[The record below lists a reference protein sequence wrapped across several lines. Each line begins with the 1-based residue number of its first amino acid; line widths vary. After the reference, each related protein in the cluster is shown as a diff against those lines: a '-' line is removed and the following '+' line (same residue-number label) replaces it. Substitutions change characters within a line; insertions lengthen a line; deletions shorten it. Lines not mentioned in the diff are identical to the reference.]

1 MEKLSK
7 LLPAVGAVPLR
18 EGDPG
23 KSAHSVVRV
32 PDCVSQCGRVI
43 RADRKNPRLVWRGF
57 LCPRCCCLMRA
68 GFYCDQ
74 RYAVHRVCR
83 CCRAHWYLWRNGEMS
98 RDREGE
104 RAARGVKGEA
114 EWKRDKQRREG

>member
-1 MEKLSK
+1 MEKLSE
-7 LLPAVGAVPLR
+7 LLPAVGAVAVR
-18 EGDPG
+18 KGDRG
-23 KSAHSVVRV
+23 KGAHPVGRDI
-32 PDCVSQCGRVI
+32 DCVSQLGRVI
-43 RADRKNPRLVWRGF
+43 VANRKNPRLVWRGF
-57 LCPRCCCLMRA
+57 LCPRCDCLMRA

-83 CCRAHWYLWRNGEMS
+83 CCFANWYLWRTGRMR

-114 EWKRDKQRREG
+114 EWERDKQRREG

>member
-1 MEKLSK
+1 MENLSK
-7 LLPAVGAVPLR
+7 LLREVGAVAVR
-18 EGDPG
+18 KGDTGEGAD
-23 KSAHSVVRV
+23 AVVCDT
-32 PDCVSQCGRVI
+32 DCVSQCGRLIV
-43 RADRKNPRLVWRGF
+43 AGRKNPRLVWRGF
-57 LCPRCCCLMRA
+57 LCPRCGCLMRA

-83 CCRAHWYLWRNGEMS
+83 CCRAHWYLWGSGKMS

-114 EWKRDKQRREG
+114 EWERDKRRREG